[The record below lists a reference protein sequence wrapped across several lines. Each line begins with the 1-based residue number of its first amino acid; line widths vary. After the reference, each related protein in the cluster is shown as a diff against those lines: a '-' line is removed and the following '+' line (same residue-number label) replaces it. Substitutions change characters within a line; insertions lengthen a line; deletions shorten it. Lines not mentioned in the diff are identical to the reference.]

1 MHFAYLLRF
10 CDTHFLESMWNLVV
24 CLFVRF
30 CSLRIIREEENEHCL
45 DELFRNMSALEAGV
59 YPTVLL
65 MGSQES

>member
-10 CDTHFLESMWNLVV
+10 CDTHFLESMWILAV

-30 CSLRIIREEENEHCL
+30 YSLRIIREEENEHCL
-45 DELFRNMSALEAGV
+45 DELFRNMLALEADI
-59 YPTVLL
+59 YLTVLL